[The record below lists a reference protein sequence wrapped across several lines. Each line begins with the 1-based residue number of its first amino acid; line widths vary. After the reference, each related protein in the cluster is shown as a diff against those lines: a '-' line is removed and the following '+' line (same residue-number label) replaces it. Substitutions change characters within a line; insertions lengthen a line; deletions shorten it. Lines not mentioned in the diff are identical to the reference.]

1 MSDKELKLTRSEIKL
16 HRSLDHPHIL
26 KIINSFEDDLFLQII
41 LEKCSQSNFMDLLK
55 QNKYFL
61 IEDAKTYILQLVD
74 ALK

>member
-26 KIINSFEDDLFLQII
+26 KIINSFEDDLFIQII

-55 QNKYFL
+55 QNKYFP
-61 IEDAKTYILQLVD
+61 IEDAKKYILQLVD